1 MHTIVES
8 MSTLSESAITALQLT
23 FSADPMLWT
32 IVGRSL
38 AVSGTACLLA
48 CGAGVVLG
56 AWLGVARFAGRGAV
70 LALLNTMLAVPS
82 VVVGLVV
89 YLLLSRSGPLG
100 ALGWLFT
107 FKAMVIA
114 QTLLVLPVVTALT
127 CQLVADAERGHGE
140 QLQSIGAGPVMRS
153 LLLAWD

>member
-89 YLLLSRSGPLG
+89 YLLLSL
-100 ALGWLFT
+100 
-107 FKAMVIA
+107 
-114 QTLLVLPVVTALT
+114 
-127 CQLVADAERGHGE
+127 
-140 QLQSIGAGPVMRS
+140 S
-153 LLLAWD
+153 LIHI